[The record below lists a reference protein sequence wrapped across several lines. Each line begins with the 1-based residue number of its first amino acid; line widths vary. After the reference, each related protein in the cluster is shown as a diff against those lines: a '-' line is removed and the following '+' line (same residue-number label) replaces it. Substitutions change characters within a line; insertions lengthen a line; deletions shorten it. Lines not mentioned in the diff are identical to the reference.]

1 MSPRLPP
8 CLLPVRFH
16 PGQPNTHV
24 VRNLLEVSFGA
35 ELGIAT
41 GGRFTVSDQIDWAP
55 VMPTR
60 DPTNPHR

>member
-1 MSPRLPP
+1 
-8 CLLPVRFH
+8 
-16 PGQPNTHV
+16 
-24 VRNLLEVSFGA
+24 VSFGA

>member
-8 CLLPVRFH
+8 RLLPVRFH
-16 PGQPNTHV
+16 PGQHACG